1 MSGFFR
7 DNFLRASLLL
17 LVLIISS
24 FQNSSGGSEVSVS
37 PGVNDTPLA
46 VEKVG
51 NWTVTGM
58 DTYRDTEI
66 ILDGNLSVSGSLILD
81 NSDLNINGGDGF
93 LPRISV
99 QPGGSLVV
107 RNGSSITG
115 KDSRRYTFQA
125 LSGSN
130 VLITHSEIM
139 HCGIPNPPL
148 HDMGLYTETNN
159 FQVLH
164 SQISFGAN
172 GIVANGSSFL
182 VVGTN
187 ISMMEENGIL
197 LQNSSRLNA
206 SMLNFTQCGRSGV
219 ELTYSSMDMDIG
231 RFEEARNSIIAL
243 GSTVNISNSALSSL
257 SNVIMSM
264 NSSRFRVV
272 DSRPIMGGLGAILVR
287 EPDTFSSFAR
297 FLNST
302 FGNVQ
307 IFDPG
312 ARVLESTR
320 FDIKVETNG
329 GAPAV
334 DADVEVRNRMGD
346 LVFQGLTG
354 SGGYI
359 MNMELDN
366 TEHNFSGTYSLN
378 PHNLSVLYD
387 GAMRQ
392 KDFDGTGSPM
402 TSITVLL
409 SDPVVRIL
417 YPKEGDWLSTGS
429 FFLNGKVEDPRPI
442 TDIWLSLDGSPEV
455 RVPGGNPFSVGL
467 DLPDGPHDVR
477 VLSMN
482 DDGKYGSAE
491 LSFGIDTV
499 YPDLNIQTPS
509 DGASTN
515 GSTVKVAGTVSL
527 DATLFIQDVEVP
539 ADLYQGGN
547 FIYTVVL
554 EEGNN
559 QIVVR
564 AVDRAGN
571 SVQRTLNIYRDST
584 PPVILVFSPL
594 NGSRINVKDTLF
606 RGTVDSSTLR
616 LTINDLDVTLSMGGF
631 EYLISGLN
639 EGSNRIV
646 LVAFDGTGSRT
657 VRTITL
663 FVDTEP
669 PEIMVTDS
677 PHLTNQREVRVTGL
691 TDPGSRVM
699 VENRIVEVYG
709 GVFNTTVELMEG
721 DNNITLTATDELG
734 NYRTIHYHIILDLEA
749 PSFES
754 VIPASGS
761 TVTNPI
767 LEIAGSVY
775 DENGIRAVRGR
786 LGSSGFVEIS
796 RKEEWTWV
804 VTLSPGENI
813 LDIEI
818 EDRAGN
824 TRMGQFVYT
833 LEKKDPQGDVD
844 PPTIVIQSP
853 PSNTSVHSGK
863 VRIEGWAVDDTE
875 LVSVHVKVNDGEWTE
890 VTGLNTWS
898 IELELEKGIYVV
910 YARAVDSSGNTR
922 IESIWI
928 SVFTGS
934 GQDNEDVDGSS
945 RTPLFIG
952 LAIFVLVLALFIGYM
967 LYLRNRNLRQ
977 QLDEKRREASEDRI
991 GRRRRPGY
999 REARRQRPGMDHA
1012 LTRDEGG
1019 SRPRTARHGPAD
1031 DAFSGYG
1038 GGRKGR
1044 TGGSSGKG
1052 GPRA

>member
-1 MSGFFR
+1 
-7 DNFLRASLLL
+7 
-17 LVLIISS
+17 
-24 FQNSSGGSEVSVS
+24 
-37 PGVNDTPLA
+37 
-46 VEKVG
+46 
-51 NWTVTGM
+51 
-58 DTYRDTEI
+58 
-66 ILDGNLSVSGSLILD
+66 
-81 NSDLNINGGDGF
+81 
-93 LPRISV
+93 
-99 QPGGSLVV
+99 
-107 RNGSSITG
+107 
-115 KDSRRYTFQA
+115 
-125 LSGSN
+125 
-130 VLITHSEIM
+130 
-139 HCGIPNPPL
+139 
-148 HDMGLYTETNN
+148 
-159 FQVLH
+159 
-164 SQISFGAN
+164 
-172 GIVANGSSFL
+172 
-182 VVGTN
+182 
-187 ISMMEENGIL
+187 
-197 LQNSSRLNA
+197 
-206 SMLNFTQCGRSGV
+206 
-219 ELTYSSMDMDIG
+219 
-231 RFEEARNSIIAL
+231 
-243 GSTVNISNSALSSL
+243 
-257 SNVIMSM
+257 
-264 NSSRFRVV
+264 
-272 DSRPIMGGLGAILVR
+272 
-287 EPDTFSSFAR
+287 
-297 FLNST
+297 
-302 FGNVQ
+302 

-329 GAPAV
+329 RAPAV

-346 LVFQGLTG
+346 LVFQGLTD

-366 TEHNFSGTYSLN
+366 TGHNFSGSYSLN

-387 GAMRQ
+387 GAKRQ
-392 KDFDGTGSPM
+392 KDFDGMSSHM
-402 TSITVLL
+402 TSITVHL

-417 YPKEGDWLSTGS
+417 YPEEGDWLPMGS

-455 RVPGGNPFSVGL
+455 RVPGGNPFSVQL
-467 DLPDGPHDVR
+467 DLPDGPHKVMI
-477 VLSMN
+477 LSMN
-482 DDGKYGSAE
+482 DDGKFGSAE

-499 YPDLNIQTPS
+499 HPDLNIQTPA
-509 DGASTN
+509 DGTSTN
-515 GSTVKVAGTVSL
+515 GSSVKVAGTISI
-527 DATLFIQDVEVP
+527 DATLFIQDVKVP
-539 ADLYQGGN
+539 ADLYQGGT

-571 SVQRTLNIYRDST
+571 SVQRTLNVHRDST

-594 NGSRINVKDTLF
+594 NGSRINVKETLV

-616 LTINDLDVTLSMGGF
+616 LTINNLDVPFSMGEF
-631 EYLISGLN
+631 EHLISDLN

-646 LVAFDGTGSRT
+646 LVAFDRTGSRT

-677 PHLTNQREVRVTGL
+677 PRLTNQREVKITGL

-699 VENRIVEVYG
+699 VENRMVDVNG

-721 DNNITLTATDELG
+721 DNNITLTATDEIG
-734 NYRTIHYHIILDLEA
+734 NYRTIHYHITLDLEA

-754 VIPASGS
+754 IIPPSGS

-767 LEIAGSVY
+767 LEIEGSVY

-786 LGSSGFVEIS
+786 TGSSGFVEIS
-796 RKEEWTWV
+796 RKEEWTWI

-813 LDIEI
+813 IDIEI

-824 TRMGQFVYT
+824 TRLGQFIYT
-833 LEKKDPQGDVD
+833 LEEKNPQADID

-853 PSNTSVHSGK
+853 PSNTSVQSGT

-875 LVSVHVKVNDGEWTE
+875 LVSVHVKVNDGEWIE
-890 VTGLNTWS
+890 ATGLNTWS

-928 SVFTGS
+928 SVFTGG
-934 GQDNEDVDGSS
+934 GQENNDAGDSS
-945 RTPLFIG
+945 PTPLFIG

-977 QLDEKRREASEDRI
+977 QLHDRSRRSSEEEVGNGRHI
-991 GRRRRPGY
+991 GSRRPGRQISGRGSVRR
-999 REARRQRPGMDHA
+999 REEGEGRPRRARPGP
-1012 LTRDEGG
+1012 G
-1019 SRPRTARHGPAD
+1019 D
-1031 DAFSGYG
+1031 DALAGDAE
-1038 GGRKGR
+1038 GRRER
-1044 TGGSSGKG
+1044 TGVRHRDR
-1052 GPRA
+1052 GPLD